1 MKQINK
7 IIPILTVMLL
17 MFFLLG
23 CGKQKHKLNFDS
35 YGFESKKS
43 EYAYG
48 DKVKVYYNLIG
59 TDTDYNFY
67 LDDESIELKQ
77 SYDDKHGYILT
88 FTMPD
93 HDVTLNMNSHNN
105 MVYIPQI
112 NVTFVNEV
120 NEADI
125 WILPQTEENTNS
137 TWGNATISKL
147 PVKEER
153 EISLQENRDSESWI
167 INIIA
172 GYQYYSVSD
181 IALKEGYTII
191 FKTETKEYNGI
202 QHKNE
207 FIEILDQNGNLLSK
221 NEDIFIGS
229 LGAK

>member
-1 MKQINK
+1 MRQINK
-7 IIPILTVMLL
+7 IIPILTVVLL
-17 MFFLLG
+17 MTSLFG
-23 CGKQKHKLNFDS
+23 CSKQKHRLNFDS

-93 HDVTLNMNSHNN
+93 HDVTLSMNSHNN

-120 NEADI
+120 KEADI

-147 PVKEER
+147 PVNEER
-153 EISLQENRDSESWI
+153 EISLQENRDAESWI
-167 INIIA
+167 INIIT
-172 GYQYYSVSD
+172 GHQYYSVSD

-191 FKTETKEYNGI
+191 FKAETNEYNSV
-202 QHKNE
+202 QSKNE
-207 FIEILDQNGNLLSK
+207 FIEILDQNGNLVSK
-221 NEDIFIGS
+221 NEDIFIGT
-229 LGAK
+229 LAAQ

>member
-23 CGKQKHKLNFDS
+23 CGKQKHRLNFDS

-93 HDVTLNMNSHNN
+93 HDVTLNVNSHNN

-120 NEADI
+120 KESDI
-125 WILPQTEENTNS
+125 WVLPQTEENTNS

-147 PVKEER
+147 PVNEER
-153 EISLQENRDSESWI
+153 EISLQENRDAESWI

>member
-1 MKQINK
+1 MKQSNK
-7 IIPILTVMLL
+7 IISILTGVIL
-17 MFFLLG
+17 MISLFG
-23 CGKQKHKLNFDS
+23 CGKQKHRLNFGA

-48 DKVKVYYNLIG
+48 DKVTVYFNLIG
-59 TDTDYNFY
+59 TDTDYHFY
-67 LDDESIELKQ
+67 LDDENIELKQ

-93 HDVTLNMNSHNN
+93 HDVTFNMNSHNN

-147 PVKEER
+147 PVNEEK
-153 EISLQENRDSESWI
+153 EISLQENRDAESWI

>member
-1 MKQINK
+1 MRQINK
-7 IIPILTVMLL
+7 IIPILTVVLL
-17 MFFLLG
+17 MTSLFG
-23 CGKQKHKLNFDS
+23 CSKQKHKLNFDS

-59 TDTDYNFY
+59 TDIDYHFY
-67 LDDESIELKQ
+67 LDDENIELKQ

-125 WILPQTEENTNS
+125 WIIPQTEENTKP
-137 TWGNATISKL
+137 TWDNATISKL
-147 PVKEER
+147 PVNEEK
-153 EISLQENRDSESWI
+153 EISLQENRDAESWI

-207 FIEILDQNGNLLSK
+207 FIEILDQKGNLLSK

>member
-23 CGKQKHKLNFDS
+23 CGKQKHRLNFDS

-93 HDVTLNMNSHNN
+93 HDVTLNVNSHNN

-120 NEADI
+120 KESDI
-125 WILPQTEENTNS
+125 WVLPQTEENTNS

-147 PVKEER
+147 PVNEER

-181 IALKEGYTII
+181 ITLKEGYTII